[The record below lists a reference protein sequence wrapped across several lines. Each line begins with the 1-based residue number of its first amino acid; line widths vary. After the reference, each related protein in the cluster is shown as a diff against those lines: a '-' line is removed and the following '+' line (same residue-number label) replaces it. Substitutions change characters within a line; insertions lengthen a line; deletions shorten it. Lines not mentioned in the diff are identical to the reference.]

1 MEGDLTNVQYKPI
14 QNCHNESP
22 LYNEY
27 ILIKMKEETLSLK
40 SKILQFLKKD
50 LNIIVHK
57 QFSLRSLIF
66 QRLFCLYLPCSFL
79 AALEMF
85 TNLLFLEV
93 FSCP

>member
-40 SKILQFLKKD
+40 SKMLQSYFAIKI
-50 LNIIVHK
+50 NIH
-57 QFSLRSLIF
+57 
-66 QRLFCLYLPCSFL
+66 
-79 AALEMF
+79 
-85 TNLLFLEV
+85 
-93 FSCP
+93 